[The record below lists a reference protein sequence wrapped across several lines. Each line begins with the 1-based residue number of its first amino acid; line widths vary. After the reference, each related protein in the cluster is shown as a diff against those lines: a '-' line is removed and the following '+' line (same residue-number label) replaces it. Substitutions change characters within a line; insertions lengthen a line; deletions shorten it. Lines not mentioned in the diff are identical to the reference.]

1 MSMLLYT
8 IIHSL
13 NKYYKYIPFLKNLS
27 VLQKQKLKFWIREI
41 SNKINAN
48 TV

>member
-1 MSMLLYT
+1 MS
-8 IIHSL
+8 IIFTFNNL
-13 NKYYKYIPFLKNLS
+13 PNKYYKYMPFLKNLS